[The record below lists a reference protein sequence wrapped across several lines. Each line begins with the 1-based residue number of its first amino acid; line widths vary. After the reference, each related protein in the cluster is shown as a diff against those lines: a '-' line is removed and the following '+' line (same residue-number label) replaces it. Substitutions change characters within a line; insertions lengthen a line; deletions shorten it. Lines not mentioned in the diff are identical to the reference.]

1 MKLKVLAYTFSVPL
15 VWLTLLLLQTIA
27 PDFGISRSFSSAV
40 LVGLLIGSLIGRFF
54 LNSKYLTGLLVDDN
68 VLLLTYLTPLGR
80 KRQLAIRLDTVVE
93 VKMKK
98 KMFLVRDFASLNILS
113 RDNQTKF
120 YLLNNDVKQATIQ
133 LLQTFRG
140 NPLVKGGT

>member
-27 PDFGISRSFSSAV
+27 TDFGISRSFSSAV

-54 LNSKYLTGLLVDDN
+54 LNSKYLTRLLVDDN

-120 YLLNNDVKQATIQ
+120 YLLNTDVKQATIH

-140 NPLVKGGT
+140 NPLAKGGT